1 MRWALLLDPEKGS
14 DCRDVV
20 QSCLVYRLP
29 LYYSWSRDNGPI
41 PEKAVDAEEGRVL
54 LIPNAQLEDSG
65 NYTCR
70 VERGTRASDV
80 KTLSL
85 IVEGAR
91 SVLP

>member
-1 MRWALLLDPEKGS
+1 MV
-14 DCRDVV
+14 C
-20 QSCLVYRLP
+20 RLP

-41 PEKAVDAEEGRVL
+41 PGKAENAEEGRVL
-54 LIPNAQLEDSG
+54 LIPDAQLEDSG

-85 IVEGAR
+85 VVEGAESFR
-91 SVLP
+91 L